1 MRALRAHHRGGPEQL
16 VVEDVP
22 VPVPG
27 ADEVLVEVHAAAI
40 TLAELTWEETWQ
52 TRDGADRTP
61 TIPSHEVSGV
71 VAAVGDQVT
80 GLAAGDEVYGLVD
93 FDRNGAAAE
102 FVTVPASALAAKPA
116 RISHVE
122 AAALPLAALTAWQAL
137 VDHAGLRKGERVLV
151 HGGAGG
157 VGVYGVQIAA
167 ALGAHVIATDLPG
180 NEAFVRDLGA
190 AEFLDFTTQRF
201 DEELVRPRRRPG
213 RGRWRHPGPLLRRA
227 APRRPAGHP
236 GRPARPGRGR
246 PVHGVQAVFFIVRPD
261 HDELTHI
268 ATSVDDGGLRPIV
281 SEVFPLAEGRAAFE
295 HGRGP
300 RRPGKI
306 ILAVRPDSTPR

>member
-16 VVEDVP
+16 VLEDIP
-22 VPVPG
+22 TPAPAAG
-27 ADEVLVEVHAAAI
+27 EVLVEVHAAAI
-40 TLAELTWEETWQ
+40 TLAELTWAETWQ

-71 VAAVGDQVT
+71 VSAVGDQVT

-102 FVTVPASALAAKPA
+102 FVTVPAPALAAKPA
-116 RISHVE
+116 KVSHVE

-137 VDHAGLRKGERVLV
+137 VDQAGLQAGERVLV

-157 VGVYGVQIAA
+157 VGVYGVQLAA
-167 ALGAHVIATDLPG
+167 AIGAQVIATDLPQ

-190 AEFLDFTTQRF
+190 REFLDFTTQRF
-201 DEELVRPRRRPG
+201 DDHVSGLDVVLDAVGGETLARSYGVLRPG
-213 RGRWRHPGPLLRRA
+213 GRLITLSAPPDQAEAARHAVR
-227 APRRPAGHP
+227 
-236 GRPARPGRGR
+236 
-246 PVHGVQAVFFIVRPD
+246 AVFFIVRPD
-261 HDELTHI
+261 HDELTRI
-268 ATSVDDGGLRPIV
+268 ATAVDDGSLRPIV
-281 SEVFPLAEGRAAFE
+281 SEVFPLEKGRAAFE

-306 ILAVRPDSTPR
+306 VLQVRP

>member
-16 VVEDVP
+16 VLEDVP

-52 TRDGADRTP
+52 TRDGVDRTP

-80 GLAAGDEVYGLVD
+80 ALAAGDEVYGLVD

-137 VDHAGLRKGERVLV
+137 VDHAELQKGERVLV

-167 ALGAHVIATDLPG
+167 ALGAHVIATELPG
-180 NEAFVRDLGA
+180 NEALVRDLGA

-201 DEELVRPRRRPG
+201 DEELSGLDVVLDAVGGDTLARSYAVLRPG
-213 RGRWRHPGPLLRRA
+213 GRLVTLS
-227 APRRPAGHP
+227 APPDQAEADRYRL
-236 GRPARPGRGR
+236 
-246 PVHGVQAVFFIVRPD
+246 QAVFFIVRPD

-268 ATSVDDGGLRPIV
+268 ATSVDDGILRPIV
-281 SEVFPLAEGRAAFE
+281 SEVFPLAEGRTAFE

>member
-1 MRALRAHHRGGPEQL
+1 MQALRAHRRGGPDQL
-16 VVEDVP
+16 VLEDVP

-40 TLAELTWEETWQ
+40 TLAELTWEETWT

-71 VAAVGDQVT
+71 VTEIGDQVT

-157 VGVYGVQIAA
+157 VGVYGVQLAA
-167 ALGAHVIATDLPG
+167 ALGARVIATDLPG

-190 AEFLDFTTQRF
+190 TEFIDFTTRRF
-201 DEELVRPRRRPG
+201 DKEIADLDVVLDAVGGDTLARSYGVLRPG
-213 RGRWRHPGPLLRRA
+213 GRLVTLA
-227 APRRPAGHP
+227 APPDQVEADRHQVRAI
-236 GRPARPGRGR
+236 
-246 PVHGVQAVFFIVRPD
+246 FFIVRPD
-261 HDELTHI
+261 HDELTRI
-268 ATSVDDGGLRPIV
+268 ATAVDDGSLRPVV
-281 SEVFPLAEGRAAFE
+281 SEVFPLAAGRTAFE

-306 ILAVRPDSTPR
+306 ILRVRP